1 MPRHMASIKEVLD
14 ISPIENADS
23 IELATIDGW
32 RSVIKKGQFNIGEK
46 VVFCEPDS
54 LLPDKPE
61 FEFMRSKNFRIRTC
75 RLRGTTSQGICFP
88 MSILPEGSYL
98 VDDDVSEL
106 LGITKYEPPVPVQL
120 RGRVRCPIHRLAVPK
135 TDEVRVQNIPKI
147 LEKYRG
153 NEFNLT
159 EKIDGTSMSVY
170 VDPESGLHVCSR
182 NVDLA
187 PDFEHKFNGDAYWRY
202 ALEHDIEEVLKQL
215 GNVALQ
221 GELFGE
227 GIQKNK
233 YGLRGLHYRVFNV
246 WDMTNHKYF
255 DWDVIRDAVDVFGL
269 GKEFLVPY
277 LSTLTLEHTV
287 DDLLEL
293 ANGKSTISD
302 TLREGIVF
310 RPLHETQDVNMP
322 DGRLSWK
329 AVSNQFLLKWG
340 E

>member
-1 MPRHMASIKEVLD
+1 MASVKEILG
-14 ISPIENADS
+14 ITPIENADS
-23 IELATIDGW
+23 IELAQIDGW
-32 RSVIKKGQFNIGEK
+32 KSVVKKGQFRIGEN

-54 LLPDKPE
+54 LLPDRPE
-61 FEFMRSKNFRIRTC
+61 FEFMRSKHFRIKTC

-88 MSILPEGSYL
+88 MDILPAGNYCLDE
-98 VDDDVSEL
+98 DVSEL

-153 NEFNLT
+153 MEFNLF
-159 EKIDGTSMSVY
+159 EKLDGTSMSCY
-170 VDPESGLHVCSR
+170 IDPETGLHVCSR
-182 NVDLA
+182 NIDLA
-187 PDFEHKFNGDAYWRY
+187 PDHEHPFNGDSYWRY
-202 ALEHDIEEVLKQL
+202 ATEHNIEEVLKQL

-233 YGLRGLHYRVFNV
+233 YGLKGLHYQVFNI
-246 WDMTNHKYF
+246 WDMTNHRYL
-255 DWDVIRDAVDVFGL
+255 DWDVMQDAVESFGL
-269 GKEFLVPY
+269 GKDFLVPY
-277 LSTLTLEHTV
+277 LGKLTLEHTV
-287 DDLLEL
+287 DDLLNL
-293 ANGKSTISD
+293 ADGQSTISD

-310 RPLHETQDVNMP
+310 RPPQEIEDANMP

-329 AVSNQFLLKWG
+329 AVSNQFLMKWG

>member
-1 MPRHMASIKEVLD
+1 MTRHMASIKEILG
-14 ISPIENADS
+14 IEPIENADS
-23 IELATIDGW
+23 IELARVDGW
-32 RSVIKKGQFNIGEK
+32 KSVVRKGQFHIGER

-54 LLPDKPE
+54 LLPEKPD
-61 FEFMRSKNFRIRTC
+61 FEFMRSKHFRIKTC

-88 MSILPEGSYL
+88 LNILPEGSYNL
-98 VDDDVSEL
+98 NEDVSEL
-106 LGITKYEPPVPVQL
+106 LGITKYEAPVPVQL
-120 RGRVRCPIHRLAVPK
+120 RGRVRCQIHRLAVPK

-147 LEKYRG
+147 LEKYNG
-153 NEFNLT
+153 LKLNLT
-159 EKIDGTSMSVY
+159 EKLDGTSMSCY
-170 VDPESGLHVCSR
+170 IDPETGLHVCSR

-202 ALEHDIEEVLKQL
+202 ATEHNIEEILKQL

-233 YGLRGLHYRVFNV
+233 YGLKGLHYRVFNI
-246 WDMTNHKYF
+246 WDMTNHKYL
-255 DWDVIRDAVDVFGL
+255 DWNVIQDAVSAFGL
-269 GKEFLVPY
+269 GKDFLVPY
-277 LSTLTLEHTV
+277 LGQLTLNHTV
-287 DDLLEL
+287 DDLLQL
-293 ANGKSTISD
+293 ADGKSTISD

-310 RPLHETQDVNMP
+310 RPLQEVEDSNMP

>member
-1 MPRHMASIKEVLD
+1 MPRHMASVKEILN

-32 RSVIKKGQFNIGEK
+32 RSVVKKGQFNVGEK

-61 FEFMRSKNFRIRTC
+61 FEFMRSKHFRIRTC

-88 MSILPEGSYL
+88 MSILPDGTYL
-98 VDDDVSEL
+98 VNDDVSEL

-153 NEFNLT
+153 HEFNLT

-170 VDPESGLHVCSR
+170 MDPETGLHVCSR

-202 ALEHDIEEVLKQL
+202 ALEHDIEEILKQL

-233 YGLRGLHYRVFNV
+233 YGLKGLHYRVFNV
-246 WDMTNHKYF
+246 WDMVDHKYL
-255 DWDVIRDAVDVFGL
+255 DWDVIRAAVDAFGL
-269 GKEFLVPY
+269 GKDFLVPY
-277 LSTLTLEHTV
+277 LGRLTLDHTV

-293 ANGKSTISD
+293 ADGKSTISD

-310 RPLHETQDVNMP
+310 RPLRETEDVNMP

>member
-1 MPRHMASIKEVLD
+1 MSRHMASVKTVLD
-14 ISPIENADS
+14 ISPIENAES
-23 IELATIDGW
+23 IELAAIDGW
-32 RSVIKKGQFNIGEK
+32 RSVVKKGQFNVGEK

-88 MSILPEGSYL
+88 MSILPEGAYS
-98 VDDDVSEL
+98 VNDDVSEL
-106 LGITKYEPPVPVQL
+106 LGITKYEPPVPMQL
-120 RGRVRCPIHRLAVPK
+120 RGRVRGPIHRLAVPK

-153 NEFNLT
+153 HEFNLT

-170 VDPESGLHVCSR
+170 VDPETGLHVCSR

-202 ALEHDIEEVLKQL
+202 ALEHNVEEIIKQL

-233 YGLRGLHYRVFNV
+233 YGLKGLHYRVFNV
-246 WDMTNHKYF
+246 WDMTNHKYL
-255 DWDVIRDAVDVFGL
+255 DLDVIRDAVDAFGL
-269 GKEFLVPY
+269 GKDFLVPY
-277 LSTLTLEHTV
+277 LGKLILEHSV
-287 DDLLEL
+287 NDLLEL

-310 RPLHETQDVNMP
+310 RPLQETEDVNMP